1 MHASSKATTDLGDY
15 ANEYMIILYMTE
27 DGSKVERFLEF
38 VDSAYS
44 KDFMGRLREAVAR
57 KGEHAGTSG

>member
-1 MHASSKATTDLGDY
+1 MHASSKAVTDLGDY

-44 KDFMGRLREAVAR
+44 KDFMGRLREAMAR
-57 KGEHAGTSG
+57 RKEQAGTSG